1 MSIKPNEYTYNQ
13 LVLNF
18 AKKKDLAM
26 VNQLNKEAMDKYGI
40 IPNKYSYN
48 NLLLCYTKMN

>member
-26 VNQLNKEAMDKYGI
+26 VNQLNKEAMEKYGI

-48 NLLLCYTKMN
+48 NLLLCYAKMN